1 MLNIE
6 WYINNYSDL
15 SENTLGERIRKTRLI
30 KGMLQKEVA
39 AVANLSP
46 ETIYNIE
53 N

>member
-1 MLNIE
+1 
-6 WYINNYSDL
+6 
-15 SENTLGERIRKTRLI
+15 
-30 KGMLQKEVA
+30 MLQKEVA